1 MALTLIFFMS
11 LPGLVVGLFVFALLD
26 RLGFWMHGRGR
37 LPWYRDG
44 RRPASAVGFDELQAA
59 FHSGARH
66 AIERRNIELVLRDDE
81 HDGAPPRVRVDLDG
95 GRVVITRTDR
105 SLSADA

>member
-1 MALTLIFFMS
+1 MTLIFFMS
-11 LPGLVVGLFVFALLD
+11 IPGLVVGLFVFAVLD
-26 RLGFWMHGRGR
+26 RIAFWMHSRSMF
-37 LPWYRDG
+37 PWYRDG

-59 FHSGARH
+59 FHSGTRH
-66 AIERRNIELVLRDDE
+66 AIEQRNAELVLRDDE

-105 SLSADA
+105 SLSAGA